1 MTGFSG
7 ASPKFDT
14 IGPFYETQEI
24 QLDGPVTRY
33 PFPSPVLER
42 VIGPSP
48 SFSPPV
54 LHYRF
59 ALQLLV
65 VIC

>member
-1 MTGFSG
+1 MTGFSD

-24 QLDGPVTRY
+24 QLDGPVARY

-48 SFSPPV
+48 SFSPPFFRN
-54 LHYRF
+54 RF

>member
-1 MTGFSG
+1 MAARNSTQLE
-7 ASPKFDT
+7 
-14 IGPFYETQEI
+14 PFIETEEI

-48 SFSPPV
+48 SFSPPAPRN
-54 LHYRF
+54 RF

-65 VIC
+65 DIC